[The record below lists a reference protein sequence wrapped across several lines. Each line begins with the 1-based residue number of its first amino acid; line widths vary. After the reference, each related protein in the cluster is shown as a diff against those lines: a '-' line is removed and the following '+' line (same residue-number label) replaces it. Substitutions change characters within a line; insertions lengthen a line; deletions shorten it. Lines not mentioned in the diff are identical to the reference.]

1 MLKSMRPLP
10 LLFMF
15 FLVSCNQQTPNHLPS
30 NGPLW
35 TDSITASQVQK
46 LLASDGAS
54 GDQFGWGVAV
64 SGEKA
69 IVSAL
74 GDNGQ
79 GTVKFYSRGPSGWI
93 EGLAF
98 GPTVGGNPEY
108 GISVAI
114 DGDTAVVGA
123 KLEQAAYVYHYSGV
137 WSFQAK
143 LTPPQA
149 AGWFGDEV
157 SISGDTVIVGAPL
170 ANAAYVFT
178 RSGATW
184 TLKATLTAS
193 DGTGADFFGRTVAIS
208 GDTAVVGAATHDNNS
223 VVDSGAAYV
232 FEKPATG
239 WANMTETAKLTA
251 SDGSPID
258 FFGWYVVIDGN
269 TVGVGALNADV
280 NFTDSGAAYV
290 FEKPATGWANMTETA
305 KLTASDG
312 GPSDFL
318 GEQLALEGDIII
330 AGSPRH
336 DSFGNNSA
344 GAVYVF
350 EKPATGWANM
360 METAKLNGSDT
371 AAGDEFGW
379 SVDLSEGTA
388 FIGANFN
395 DNEKG
400 SNAGAAY
407 VFFLNSPPV
416 ITTDTDP
423 VFVNEGGLATNTG
436 TIIDPN
442 GDPVTLTAGIGAVI
456 NNNDGTWSW
465 SFSTSDGPTESQT
478 ITIDA
483 DDGNGG
489 TAQTSFL
496 LTVNNVDPTID
507 AVIVPAAPV
516 NIFDQPLTATATF
529 SDPANI
535 ADEPYTCTIDYGDG
549 SGPQAGTVTSMTCT
563 GPDQTYAEPGVYTIT
578 VTVTDKDGDSGSADA
593 ETFIVIYDPDGGF
606 VTGGGWIDSPVG
618 AYIPDP
624 TLTGKANFGF
634 VSKYKKGAQVP
645 TGNTEFNFKVA
656 DLNFH
661 SDSYD
666 WLVINQGGTNAQYK
680 GSGTI
685 NGDPSPT
692 GELYKFMLW
701 ATDNDPGGDDAFRI
715 KIWYEDNGDVLV
727 YDNGPGQAIG
737 GGNIKVHKK

>member
-1 MLKSMRPLP
+1 M
-10 LLFMF
+10 
-15 FLVSCNQQTPNHLPS
+15 
-30 NGPLW
+30 
-35 TDSITASQVQK
+35 
-46 LLASDGAS
+46 
-54 GDQFGWGVAV
+54 
-64 SGEKA
+64 
-69 IVSAL
+69 
-74 GDNGQ
+74 
-79 GTVKFYSRGPSGWI
+79 
-93 EGLAF
+93 
-98 GPTVGGNPEY
+98 
-108 GISVAI
+108 
-114 DGDTAVVGA
+114 
-123 KLEQAAYVYHYSGV
+123 YHYSGV

-645 TGNTEFNFKVA
+645 YWEHRIQF
-656 DLNFH
+656 
-661 SDSYD
+661 
-666 WLVINQGGTNAQYK
+666 QGG
-680 GSGTI
+680 
-685 NGDPSPT
+685 
-692 GELYKFMLW
+692 
-701 ATDNDPGGDDAFRI
+701 
-715 KIWYEDNGDVLV
+715 
-727 YDNGPGQAIG
+727 
-737 GGNIKVHKK
+737 